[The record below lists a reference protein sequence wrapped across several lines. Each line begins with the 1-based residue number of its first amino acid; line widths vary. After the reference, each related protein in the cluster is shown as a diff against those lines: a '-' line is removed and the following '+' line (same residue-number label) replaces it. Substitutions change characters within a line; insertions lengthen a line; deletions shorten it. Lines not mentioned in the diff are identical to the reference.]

1 MQRALRSALL
11 LFVLIEGPACLS
23 FRPDDALRPRD
34 GAPRAERLTVGYLF
48 SAENFSNGSQSGYP
62 TELLQEGFVDGLF
75 RSGMFRQPQQIQVYS
90 FGQRPNSD
98 FLLIVAVSRRERFN
112 LFSGCLGLLTI
123 TVWPTIYET
132 TLEVSIGF
140 VDRTGR
146 VLANITRQET
156 VERYQQLF
164 LMPVSVFAYQST
176 VESQVVSDL
185 SLSILQ
191 EAEKRGL
198 LDLQPETGPVA
209 VHVAR

>member
-1 MQRALRSALL
+1 MNSCFRSVAATLMLL
-11 LFVLIEGPACLS
+11 LGPACLS
-23 FRPDDALRPRD
+23 FRPDDALRPND
-34 GAPRAERLTVGYLF
+34 GVPRSERVTVSYLF
-48 SAENFSNGSQSGYP
+48 SADNFSNGSQASYP
-62 TELLQEGFVDGLF
+62 TELLQEGFVDGMF
-75 RSGMFRQPQQIQVYS
+75 RSGLFRQPQQIQVYS

-98 FLLIVAVSRRERFN
+98 YLLIAAVSRRERFN
-112 LFSGCLGLLTI
+112 LLSGCLGLLTI

-140 VDRTGR
+140 VDRSGR
-146 VLANITRQET
+146 PAANITRQET

-185 SLSILQ
+185 TLSILQ

-198 LDLQPETGPVA
+198 LSPQPETGPVA
-209 VHVAR
+209 VAE